1 MNLLLSQNVCDML
14 GLHAIVV
21 SSFMVLSFGRQD
33 LVLAVW
39 IRGVLR
45 KSMSM
50 SAKVHNK
57 RPPGSSTIPIAQSC
71 SYFIII
77 KAIFDNDCGMRHQS
91 CFEDVIT

>member
-45 KSMSM
+45 
-50 SAKVHNK
+50 
-57 RPPGSSTIPIAQSC
+57 
-71 SYFIII
+71 
-77 KAIFDNDCGMRHQS
+77 
-91 CFEDVIT
+91 